1 MFGSHYKEMLK
12 TSWYYGRG
20 NRGKMVVSYLMFIM
34 ANLVEMAEP
43 IVLAL
48 LINTV
53 QENPP
58 DLLEKSLMYLLLLA
72 GLSFLFWV
80 FHGNARVIERIF
92 SFHTVKNFQ
101 ERMFKMLSRLPI
113 KWHKDHH
120 SGDIMSRVR
129 KAHDGLEEFT
139 DNGFMYIG
147 TIVKFVT
154 SIGAIIYLLPKYGL
168 IALGLGIGIIF
179 IMSKFDKVLVKNF
192 HTINEKK
199 HIASATF
206 NDYISN
212 MMTVITLRLSKL
224 ARKEVVKKV
233 QKYLPIWKKNAIF
246 NEVKWFTITMALAS
260 MNIIVLFAYIFE
272 KSATEG
278 TILVGS
284 LIALQQYAHRFTA
297 VFYNLAWQYEQIIHF
312 YTDVKSTNPIR
323 HAYENLPKR
332 YQEEVDLGDWKK
344 IEIKNLYF
352 RYEDEKR
359 NAHNLS
365 NINLELEKGLKIA
378 LVGESGGG
386 KSTMMSL
393 LRGLYPANKVTV
405 KIDDK
410 KYDKLHIL
418 YDSVT
423 LMPQDPE
430 IFENTIEYNVTA
442 GIHHTKE
449 EAEEACRLAC
459 VDNVIKR
466 LPKGMK
472 TSMKEKGVNLS
483 GGEKQRLA
491 LARGIFAAKNS
502 DIILMDEPTSSVDSQ
517 NETKICKNIFG
528 KFSDRCII
536 SSVHRLNLLHMF
548 DVIYVFSGGKLIG
561 KGSFKNLKKENKT
574 FQRMWKAFEKSEKK

>member
-1 MFGSHYKEMLK
+1 MFGSHYAKMIK
-12 TSWYYGRG
+12 TSWYYGKG
-20 NRGKMVVSYLMFIM
+20 HRGKMVGSYIMFVI
-34 ANLVEMAEP
+34 ANLIEMTEP
-43 IVLAL
+43 IALAL

-58 DLLEKSLMYLLLLA
+58 DLLPKSLTYLLLLA
-72 GLSFLFWV
+72 SLSFFFWV
-80 FHGNARVIERIF
+80 FHGNARVIERIY
-92 SFHTVKNFQ
+92 SFHTVKNYQ

-129 KAHDGLEEFT
+129 KANDGLEEFT

-154 SIGAIIYLLPKYGL
+154 SIGAIIYILPKYGL
-168 IALGLGIGIIF
+168 IALALGIGIIF

-199 HIASATF
+199 HVASATF

-212 MMTVITLRLSKL
+212 IMTVITLRLSKL

-233 QKYLPIWKKNAIF
+233 KKYFPIWKKNAIF
-246 NEVKWFTITMALAS
+246 NETKWFTITMALAVMS
-260 MNIIVLFAYIFE
+260 TIVIFAYIYE
-272 KSATEG
+272 KSETEG
-278 TILVGS
+278 MILVGS
-284 LIALQQYAHRFTA
+284 LIALQWYVHRFTA

-312 YTDVKSTNPIR
+312 YTDVKSTGPILN
-323 HAYENLPKR
+323 AYENLPKL
-332 YQEEVDLGDWKK
+332 YKEEVDLGNWQK

-352 RYEDEKR
+352 RYEDEKKR
-359 NAHNLS
+359 VHNLS
-365 NINLELEKGLKIA
+365 NINLELKKGLKIA

-393 LRGLYPANKVTV
+393 LRGLYPANKVAV

-430 IFENTIEYNVTA
+430 IFENTIEYNITA
-442 GIHHTKE
+442 GISHTAE
-449 EAEEACRLAC
+449 EALEACRLAC
-459 VDNVIKR
+459 FDKVLKR

-517 NETKICKNIFG
+517 NETKICQNMFET
-528 KFSDRCII
+528 FSDRCII

-548 DVIYVFSGGKLIG
+548 DVIYVFSGGKLVG
-561 KGSFKNLKKENKT
+561 KGSFNELKKENKT
-574 FQRMWKAFEKSEKK
+574 FQKMWKAFEREKEE